1 MNDFGCQNWVSR
13 CGHQQYMRR
22 WIPALHLGKPRNLGC
37 LHAGPAAYG
46 AFWQAWEATLVNA
59 SRRLGAMGLLIAF
72 DLRCSINQQA

>member
-1 MNDFGCQNWVSR
+1 MILGVKIGRRAVDASSM
-13 CGHQQYMRR
+13 YMRG

-46 AFWQAWEATLVNA
+46 AFRQAWAATLVNA